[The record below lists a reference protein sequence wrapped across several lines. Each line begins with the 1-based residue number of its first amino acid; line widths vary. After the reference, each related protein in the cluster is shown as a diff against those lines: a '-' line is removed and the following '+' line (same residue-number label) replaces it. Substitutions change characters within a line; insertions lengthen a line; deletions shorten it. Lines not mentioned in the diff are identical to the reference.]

1 MYLCMQLPSW
11 STVYADH
18 KRESQDELSVKKGE
32 IVGLVED
39 DSFDVYWKVCVN
51 LFPTKNIIT
60 VLQRSTSKEELAVYQ
75 ANALNHLH
83 KV

>member
-39 DSFDVYWKVCVN
+39 DSFDVYWKV
-51 LFPTKNIIT
+51 
-60 VLQRSTSKEELAVYQ
+60 RM
-75 ANALNHLH
+75 
-83 KV
+83 

>member
-1 MYLCMQLPSW
+1 MVEWKETSLSTAFTDILKAKTCMYVLCMQLPSW

-39 DSFDVYWKVCVN
+39 DSFDVYWKV
-51 LFPTKNIIT
+51 
-60 VLQRSTSKEELAVYQ
+60 RM
-75 ANALNHLH
+75 
-83 KV
+83 